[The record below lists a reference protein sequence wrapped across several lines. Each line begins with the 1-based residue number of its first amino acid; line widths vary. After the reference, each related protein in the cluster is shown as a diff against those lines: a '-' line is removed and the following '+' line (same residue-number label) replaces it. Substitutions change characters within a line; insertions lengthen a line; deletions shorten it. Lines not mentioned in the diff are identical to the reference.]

1 MRNTLGH
8 NITLTIFGESHG
20 PYIGATL
27 DGVPG
32 GVKVDEDNIRAL
44 LAKRRPQ
51 GKGETPRIEKDEFQI
66 ISGVFNGYSN
76 GEAIT
81 IIIPNSNTHSSDYQP
96 ELARPGHADYVAN
109 EKYHGFQDYRGGG
122 HFSGRITA
130 AIVAAGAIALDMLA
144 SKKIAIGAH
153 IEQLGSI
160 KDARFD
166 PIFPE
171 IEQVNAKDY
180 PTIQDV
186 GETMQHEAEYAASER
201 DSIGGIV
208 EAAISGLPIGVGETW
223 FSSLDG
229 ELANAMLSLGA
240 VKGIEFGA
248 GFELANM
255 KGSESNDPL
264 WMEGDKAITL
274 TNNAGGVNG
283 GMSNGMPVIY
293 RMVVKPTP
301 SIGLP
306 QKTVDMSSKENAE
319 ISVKGRHDPAIVR
332 RIVPVVRALSAIVV
346 VDLLSLQYGR
356 EYFAK

>member
-8 NITLTIFGESHG
+8 NITLTLFGESHG
-20 PYIGATL
+20 PYVGATV
-27 DGVPG
+27 DGLPG
-32 GVKVDEDNIRAL
+32 GVQVNEDNIRAL
-44 LAKRRPQ
+44 LAKRRPH
-51 GKGETPRIEKDEFQI
+51 GGGETPRVEKDEFQI
-66 ISGVFNGYSN
+66 ISGVFNGYTN
-76 GEAIT
+76 GEAVT
-81 IIIPNSNTHSSDYQP
+81 ILIPNTNTHSSDYQSN
-96 ELARPGHADYVAN
+96 LARPGHADYVAN

-130 AIVAAGAIALDMLA
+130 AIVAAGAIVLDMLA
-144 SKKIAIGAH
+144 NKQIAIGAH
-153 IEQLGSI
+153 IEQLGTI

-180 PTIQDV
+180 PTIQDLA
-186 GETMQHEAEYAASER
+186 ETMQAEAEYAGTEH

-208 EAAISGLPIGVGETW
+208 EAAIKGLPIGIGETW

-255 KGSESNDPL
+255 KGSEANDPL
-264 WMEGDKAITL
+264 WMEGDKAIT
-274 TNNAGGVNG
+274 TSNNAGGVNG

-293 RMVVKPTP
+293 RMVIKPTP
-301 SIGLP
+301 SIGLE
-306 QKTVDMSSKENAE
+306 QNTVDMKAKENAT
-319 ISVKGRHDPAIVR
+319 IAVKGRHDPAIVR
-332 RIVPVVRALSAIVV
+332 RIVPVVRALSAFIVA
-346 VDLLSLQYGR
+346 DLLSIQYGR